1 MKKIVGAA
9 SIVTAMV
16 LSGCAGRGP
25 QPVAVVQPQDRYAD
39 CAAII
44 AEVQANNQKV
54 GDLAG
59 DEGGKVAQ
67 NVVVGVAGLFIPILW
82 FGMDFQGT
90 AGKEVAALQSRQQ
103 YLAVMAEERHCG
115 SLSPIPPPQQPAV
128 VAVSPPAA
136 VAPAV
141 VVAPAVPAP
150 PQPAVAVLSPPAP
163 MPAVGPSPPAMPG
176 SAPDTNPYEQA
187 YQQYKQAEQLYQRQL
202 SAQQGR

>member
-25 QPVAVVQPQDRYAD
+25 QPAAVVQPQDRYAD

-90 AGKEVAALQSRQQ
+90 AGKEVAALQIRQQ
-103 YLAVMAEERHCG
+103 YLAVMEERHCG

-163 MPAVGPSPPAMPG
+163 MPAVGPPPPAMPG